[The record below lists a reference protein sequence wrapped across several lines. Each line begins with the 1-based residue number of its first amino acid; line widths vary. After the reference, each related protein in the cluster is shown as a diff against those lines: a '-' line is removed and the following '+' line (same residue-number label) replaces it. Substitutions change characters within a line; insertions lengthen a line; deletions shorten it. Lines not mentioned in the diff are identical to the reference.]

1 MHPLNKLYL
10 FFLNSR
16 CFNGRWFFELRKK
29 KIKQEAERMN
39 KASSRREDMLKEM
52 ADPEITFLVFA
63 SSPCLIKVDLV
74 FRNMGT

>member
-1 MHPLNKLYL
+1 
-10 FFLNSR
+10 
-16 CFNGRWFFELRKK
+16 
-29 KIKQEAERMN
+29 MN